1 MTFMNA
7 VVIHKHGDLDQVTFT
22 NVPVPEMGPDDVL
35 VEVKAAAL
43 NRLDL
48 WVIEGW
54 RGLSLQF
61 PHVLGSDG
69 AGVIA
74 KVGANVVG
82 YQPGDR
88 VAINPTLSC
97 GSCQLCRTGRD
108 NMCAEFAVFGEHVP
122 GFYAQFQ
129 VVPKRNLLPLPGRV
143 SFERAAAA
151 SLVYVTAW
159 HSLIEVGQF
168 KAGEDILVVGAGG
181 GVNGAYMDIARF
193 AGASQIIVVG
203 SSAEKLKMAR
213 KRGADVTINRNETA
227 WDKAVYET
235 TDRKGVDVVVDNVGA
250 ATFQASLRVLKR
262 GGRLLTVGNSSGPA
276 IELDNRYIFGK
287 HLKILGS
294 TMGPRQDFERVMD
307 LVFNGQLT
315 PVIDT
320 VFPLRDGPTALR
332 RLAAG
337 DVSGKLLLRPEEKK
351 ASGIGG

>member
-1 MTFMNA
+1 MDA
-7 VVIHKHGDLDQVTFT
+7 IVIQEHGNLDQVSFT
-22 NVPVPEMGPDDVL
+22 SVPVPEMGPDDVL

-48 WVIEGW
+48 WVTAGW
-54 RGLSLQF
+54 RGLSLKF

-69 AGVIA
+69 SGVIA

-97 GSCQLCRTGRD
+97 GSCHYCLTGRD
-108 NMCAEFAVFGEHVP
+108 NMCGDFALFGEHVP

-129 VVPKRNLLPLPGRV
+129 AVPRRNLLPLPDTV

-168 KAGEDILVVGAGG
+168 RAGEDILVIGAGG
-181 GVNGAYMDIARF
+181 GANGAYQDIARF
-193 AGASQIIVVG
+193 AGASRIIVVG
-203 SSAEKLKMAR
+203 SSGEKLKMAR
-213 KRGADVTINRNETA
+213 KRGADITINRNETA
-227 WDKAVYET
+227 WDKAVYEAT
-235 TDRKGVDVVVDNVGA
+235 NRRGVDVVVDNVGA

-262 GGRLLTVGNSSGPA
+262 GGRLLTVGSSSGPA
-276 IELDNRYIFGK
+276 LELDNRYIFGK

-294 TMGPRQDFERVMD
+294 TMGPRQDYERVME
-307 LVFNGQLT
+307 LVFNGQLK

-320 VFPLRDGPTALR
+320 IYPLEDGPAALR
-332 RLAAG
+332 RLEAG
-337 DVSGKLLLRPEEKK
+337 DVSGKLLLRP
-351 ASGIGG
+351 

>member
-1 MTFMNA
+1 MTFMDA
-7 VVIHKHGDLDQVTFT
+7 VVIREHGNLEQVIFT
-22 NVPVPEMGPDDVL
+22 SVPVPEIGPDDAL

-48 WVIEGW
+48 WVTGGW
-54 RGLSLQF
+54 RGLALQF

-74 KVGANVVG
+74 DVGANVVG
-82 YQPGDR
+82 YQPGER

-97 GSCQLCRTGRD
+97 GSCHYCRTGRD
-108 NMCAEFAVFGEHVP
+108 NMCADFAVFGEHVP

-129 VVPKRNLLPLPGRV
+129 VVPKRNLLPLPDSV

-151 SLVYVTAW
+151 SLIYVTAW

-168 KAGEDILVVGAGG
+168 KAGEDILVIGAGG

-193 AGASQIIVVG
+193 AGAGRIIVVG
-203 SSAEKLKMAR
+203 SSAEKLEIAR
-213 KRGADVTINRNETA
+213 KRGADVTINRDENA
-227 WDKAVYET
+227 WDKVVYET
-235 TDRKGVDVVVDNVGA
+235 TDRQGVDVVVDNVGA
-250 ATFQASLRVLKR
+250 ATFQRSLRALKR

-294 TMGPRQDFERVMD
+294 TMGPRQDYESVMN

-315 PVIDT
+315 PLIDT
-320 VFPLRDGPTALR
+320 IFPLKEGPAALR

-337 DVSGKLLLRPEEKK
+337 DVSGKLLLRP
-351 ASGIGG
+351 

>member
-1 MTFMNA
+1 MTFMDA
-7 VVIHKHGDLDQVTFT
+7 VVIQEHGNLEQVIFT
-22 NVPVPEMGPDDVL
+22 SVAVPEIGPDDVL
-35 VEVKAAAL
+35 IEVKAAAL

-54 RGLSLQF
+54 RGLTLQF

-69 AGVIA
+69 AGVIVE
-74 KVGANVVG
+74 VGTNVAG
-82 YQPGDR
+82 YQPGER

-97 GSCQLCRTGRD
+97 GSCHYCRTGRD
-108 NMCAEFAVFGEHVP
+108 NMCADFALFGEHVP

-129 VVPKRNLLPLPGRV
+129 VVPNRNLLPLPDSV

-151 SLVYVTAW
+151 SLIYVTAW

-168 KAGEDILVVGAGG
+168 KAGEDILVIGAGG

-193 AGASQIIVVG
+193 AGASRIIVVG
-203 SSAEKLKMAR
+203 SSAEKLEMAR
-213 KRGADVTINRNETA
+213 KRGADVTINRDESA

-235 TDRKGVDVVVDNVGA
+235 TDRQGVDVVVDNVGA
-250 ATFQASLRVLKR
+250 ATFQGSLRVLKR

-294 TMGPRQDFERVMD
+294 TMGPRQDYERVMN

-320 VFPLRDGPTALR
+320 VFPLKDGPAALH

-337 DVSGKLLLRPEEKK
+337 DVSGKLLLRP
-351 ASGIGG
+351 